1 MLHINVPGWKTLR
14 LAHLF
19 LDYNGTLALDGRI
32 LPGVAERLEE
42 LSRHLDIHVLTAD
55 TFGSVREELKVVP
68 CDLPIIPPQ
77 GQSTQEQAQA
87 KADHLRAFD
96 PALSAAMGNGRN
108 DALML
113 REAALGI
120 ALLQEEGAAPQTLA
134 AADVVC
140 PSILSALDLLRH
152 PLRLAATLRG

>member
-1 MLHINVPGWKTLR
+1 MLHIDVPGWKTLR

-19 LDYNGTLALDGRI
+19 LDYNGTLALDGR
-32 LPGVAERLEE
+32 LLSGVAERLED

-55 TFGSVREELKVVP
+55 TFGGVRAELNAVP
-68 CDLPIIPPQ
+68 CDLLIIPPQ
-77 GQSTQEQAQA
+77 NQAQA

-96 PALSAAMGNGRN
+96 PTLCGAMGNGRN

-120 ALLQEEGAAPQTLA
+120 ALLQEEGVAPETLA

-140 PSILSALDLLRH
+140 RSIQNALDLLLN
-152 PLRLAATLRG
+152 PLRLAATLRE